1 MAKRKFSAAGVYNKL
16 MKMAKAY
23 GVDKNALF
31 VAAANQYAVQ
41 QTVIEKIRDEIDQEE
56 TLLVQKEYVKNRE
69 NSYVNPLVK
78 ELPKH
83 SESANRTAQTM
94 LAIITNLGHEA
105 PAGSKIEAFN
115 REHA

>member
-41 QTVIEKIRDEIDQEE
+41 QAVIEKIRDEIDQEN
-56 TLLVQKEYVKNRE
+56 TLTVQKEYVKNRE
-69 NSYVNPLVK
+69 NTYVNPLIK

-94 LAIITNLGHEA
+94 IQIITNLGHA
-105 PAGSKIEAFN
+105 DAAGSKVAAFN
-115 REHA
+115 REFS